1 MRKKSFQISISI
13 GMTLIFYACITVN
26 IYFPEAAVQKTAEK
40 IVDEIRENDT
50 DKKEEKKEEKKIP
63 SFSEQLN
70 LSSFFIGPAL
80 YGQEETTV
88 STPTIRA
95 LKRSMTERFPQ
106 LVPFYDSGHIGESND
121 GYLDKRNED
130 NLDLKTRA
138 ELRKLFREEN
148 KDREDLYREVAAA
161 LNIDQSQ
168 IPRIQKIFAQNWIRK
183 ARPGWWIQKEDGNWE
198 RKK

>member
-1 MRKKSFQISISI
+1 MREKKFQISISL
-13 GMTLIFYACITVN
+13 GMILIFYACITVN
-26 IYFPEAAVQKTAEK
+26 IYFPEAAVQKTAEE
-40 IVDEIRENDT
+40 IVDEIRENEG
-50 DKKEEKKEEKKIP
+50 KKEEKKEEKKI
-63 SFSEQLN
+63 SLFSEQKN
-70 LSSFFIGPAL
+70 VSSFFIVPAL

-121 GYLDKRNED
+121 GYLVKRNED
-130 NLDLKTRA
+130 NLNLKTRA
-138 ELRKLFREEN
+138 ELRKLVNEEN

-161 LNIDQSQ
+161 LDIDQSQ

-183 ARPGWWIQKEDGNWE
+183 ARAGWWIQKEDGSWE

>member
-1 MRKKSFQISISI
+1 MRERFFQISMSI
-13 GMTLIFYACITVN
+13 GMILIFYACITVN

-40 IVDEIRENDT
+40 IVNEIRENED
-50 DKKEEKKEEKKIP
+50 KKEEKKIP
-63 SFSEQLN
+63 AFSGQLN
-70 LSSFFIGPAL
+70 LSSFIVPAL

-95 LKRSMTERFPQ
+95 LKQSLRERFPE
-106 LVPFYDSGHIGESND
+106 LVPFYDDGHVGESND
-121 GYLDKRNED
+121 GYLVKRNED

-138 ELRKLFREEN
+138 ELRNLVREDN
-148 KDREDLYREVAAA
+148 KDREDLYKEVAAA

-183 ARPGWWIQKEDGNWE
+183 ARAGWWIQKEDDTWE